1 MQQDLAQF
9 DFLKVFI
16 EKTLDEAG
24 FETLSEETRSE
35 YVPQFVAEA
44 ERRLGLALIPKL
56 SEESVKNLEKFL
68 QQKDFSLEDLQ
79 QFWVDNIPDFQA
91 TVEQTLLDFKGELKD
106 IVSTL

>member
-1 MQQDLAQF
+1 MQQEIAQF

-24 FETLSEETRSE
+24 FENLSEETRAA
-35 YVPQFVAEA
+35 YVPQFIAEA

-56 SEESVKNLEKFL
+56 DESAVKELESLLKREN
-68 QQKDFSLEDLQ
+68 FSPEDLQ
-79 QFWVDNIPDFQA
+79 QFWLNNVTNFQA